1 MMALFARWRLRT
13 AVGMLAVG
21 VLVGVASRALDGD
34 PAKGIHVRWDAEVT
48 DAERLRLEAQFLLRG
63 ERREDRTFGYDLL
76 NDSQANIQ
84 ALVAHPAVEDTH
96 HIDRGNFTLAAS
108 AEFGESRTGW
118 AWRWG
123 VEDQLPLMWRLAGL
137 LMLIGSGLLIPWS
150 VLGRSIAALGSGC
163 GGVLL
168 VPWRSVVSV
177 IGRLRRLGVAA
188 VTAGFTFG
196 PQFVRRVSEIGRRN
210 PAANIFR
217 GSSVNSLWRSVVAW
231 STGSSRTRVTPAF
244 MRRDER
250 LIVLVAA
257 PLQLLV
263 LYMVPLVFECDA
275 RAHYEW
281 SAATTYRPPLMT
293 GLLLFTGQ
301 YHLDTFLVTVLAHA
315 MFGVLSCLLVYWTLV
330 PLTRWGA
337 LVAAMAYVLSLVP
350 FTAAK
355 LMLADQLFTVVVLWA
370 VYCLSRYWF
379 SEERRY
385 IGWTIVAGLAA
396 MFTRWEGQ
404 AILLCCCL
412 TLFVWAWSRGHVRTW
427 VTWVTIV
434 AVTCVG
440 WSYYRARAMEDM
452 RVFGTLQNGTAD
464 QLFWNVY
471 NFDSQAIYQWE
482 QVFDSAVRAQR
493 QQDPPGTAE
502 RHMIVRVE
510 NGPATQELAETIR
523 RIVRE
528 RPTEQIFSAHRVD
541 PGSGGY
547 LTRLGGSPDRL
558 VSEIFD
564 NPPPSVRNA
573 YVFSVPG
580 ELRSELGPREASR
593 LLMAV
598 NLEAISHHPTFFLSK
613 LSVQLTLVGVTINHQ
628 YVLEKIQN
636 GLSLSTLL
644 SGRPVMTLWGNQQY
658 YDVPYDLAGCASG
671 SLPERMLTEYQWD
684 RALPR
689 ATASFVPFLSVGRN
703 WLRNIVGPLF
713 LVSVV
718 LVPFARS
725 RGLLVTI
732 YAATVGLI
740 AIVGTLGGG
749 AYSRYE
755 YAVLPLLLI
764 ATTGALPGA
773 VRLWDLVRRRVHRS

>member
-1 MMALFARWRLRT
+1 MTTLWSRWRLRA
-13 AVGMLAVG
+13 AVGVLAVG
-21 VLVGVASRALDGD
+21 LLVGVASRVLDGD
-34 PAKGIHVRWDAEVT
+34 PAKGIHVRWHAEVT
-48 DAERLRLEAQFLLRG
+48 DAERLELEAQFLLRG

-76 NDSQANIQ
+76 DDSQANIQ

-96 HIDRGNFTLAAS
+96 HIDRGNFTLAAN

-118 AWRWG
+118 AWRRG

-137 LMLIGSGLLIPWS
+137 LVLIGSGLLIPWS
-150 VLGRSIAALGSGC
+150 VLGRSIAAVGSRC

-188 VTAGFTFG
+188 VSDGFTFG
-196 PQFVRRVSEIGRRN
+196 LQSVRRVSEIGRRN

-217 GSSVNSLWRSVVAW
+217 GSSVKSLWRSLVAW
-231 STGSSRTRVTPAF
+231 STGSGSTRVTPAF

-275 RAHYEW
+275 RAYYEW

-315 MFGVLSCLLVYWTLV
+315 IFGVLSCLLVYWTLV

-355 LMLADQLFTVVVLWA
+355 LMLSEQLFTVVVLWA

-464 QLFWNVY
+464 QLFWNLY
-471 NFDSQAIYQWE
+471 GGINPIGIYRWE

-493 QQDPPGTAE
+493 QQDPPEVAQRYT
-502 RHMIVRVE
+502 IVRLE

-528 RPTEQIFSAHRVD
+528 RPTEQIFSTHLVD

-558 VSEIFD
+558 VSEIFAA
-564 NPPPSVRNA
+564 PSNT

-580 ELRSELGPREASR
+580 ELRSELGPRAASR

-598 NLEAISHHPTFFLSK
+598 NLEAISHHPAYIVSRLSQM
-613 LSVQLTLVGVTINHQ
+613 LSLVGVDILPQ
-628 YVLEKIQN
+628 
-636 GLSLSTLL
+636 TLL
-644 SGRPVMTLWGNQQY
+644 VEIQDGWTLASFRPVMNLWSDQQY

-671 SLPERMLTEYQWD
+671 ALPARMLDEYQWD

-713 LVSVV
+713 LVSVF
-718 LVPFARS
+718 LIPFARS

-732 YAATVGLI
+732 YAAAVGLI
-740 AIVGTLGGG
+740 VIVGTLGGG
-749 AYSRYE
+749 ADSRYE

-764 ATTGALPGA
+764 VTTGAMPGA
-773 VRLWDLVRRRVHRS
+773 VRLWDVVRRRVHRS

>member
-1 MMALFARWRLRT
+1 MALFARWRVRT
-13 AVGMLAVG
+13 AVGVLAVG
-21 VLVGVASRALDGD
+21 LLVGVASRVLDGD
-34 PAKGIHVRWDAEVT
+34 PARFINVRWHADVT
-48 DAERLRLEAQFLLRG
+48 DAERRQLEAQFLLRG

-76 NDSQANIQ
+76 DDSRANIQ
-84 ALVAHPAVEDTH
+84 ALVEHPAVEDTH
-96 HIDRGNFTLAAS
+96 HIDRGNFTFAAS

-118 AWRWG
+118 TWRWG
-123 VEDQLPLMWRLAGL
+123 VERQVPWAAGL
-137 LMLIGSGLLIPWS
+137 LLLSGGILLVPWS
-150 VLGRSIAALGSGC
+150 VLRRYMTAAGSG
-163 GGVLL
+163 L
-168 VPWRSVVSV
+168 
-177 IGRLRRLGVAA
+177 GRLIRPGVAA
-188 VTAGFTFG
+188 VTAGVTLG
-196 PQFVRRVSEIGRRN
+196 GQSVRRVSEVGRKS
-210 PAANIFR
+210 PAAVAAGVTLGAQF
-217 GSSVNSLWRSVVAW
+217 LWRSVVAW
-231 STGSSRTRVTPAF
+231 STPGVTPAF

-275 RAHYEW
+275 RAYYEW
-281 SAATTYRPPLMT
+281 SAARTYRPPVMA
-293 GLLLFTGQ
+293 GFLLFTGQ
-301 YHLDTFLVTVLAHA
+301 YHLDTFVVTVLAHA

-337 LVAAMAYVLSLVP
+337 LVAAMAYAVSLVP

-355 LMLADQLFTVVVLWA
+355 LMLSEQLFTLLVLWT

-404 AILLCCCL
+404 AILLCCCV

-427 VTWVTIV
+427 VTCITIL

-464 QLFWNVY
+464 QLFWNLY
-471 NFDSQAIYQWE
+471 GSTDPFGIYGWE
-482 QVFDSAVRAQR
+482 QVFDSTVRAQR
-493 QQDPPGTAE
+493 QQEPPEAARRYTV
-502 RHMIVRVE
+502 VRLE

-528 RPTEQIFSAHRVD
+528 RPTEQVFSAHLVD
-541 PGSGGY
+541 PGAGGY

-558 VSEIFD
+558 VSEIFAA
-564 NPPPSVRNA
+564 PSSI

-580 ELRSELGPREASR
+580 ELRSELGPRAASR

-598 NLEAISHHPTFFLSK
+598 NLEAISQHPTYFLTR
-613 LSVQLTLVGVTINHQ
+613 LSQAFSLVGVTLDHP
-628 YVLEKIQN
+628 YVLGKMRT
-636 GLSLSTLL
+636 GFSWSTLF
-644 SGRPVMTLWGNQQY
+644 SGGLVMNVWSDQQY
-658 YDVPYDLAGCASG
+658 YDVPYDLGGCAS
-671 SLPERMLTEYQWD
+671 SALPGRMLDEYQWD

-689 ATASFVPFLSVGRN
+689 ASASFVPFLSVGRN
-703 WLRNIVGPLF
+703 WLRNLVGPLF
-713 LVSVV
+713 LVSVF

-732 YAATVGLI
+732 YAASVGLI

-749 AYSRYE
+749 AQSRYE

-764 ATTGALPGA
+764 ATMGALPG
-773 VRLWDLVRRRVHRS
+773 VMRVWDLARQRLR

>member
-1 MMALFARWRLRT
+1 MALFARWRVRT
-13 AVGMLAVG
+13 AVGVLAVG
-21 VLVGVASRALDGD
+21 LLVGVASRVLDGD
-34 PAKGIHVRWDAEVT
+34 PARVINVRWHADVT
-48 DAERLRLEAQFLLRG
+48 DTERLQLEAQFLLRG

-76 NDSQANIQ
+76 DDSHANIQ
-84 ALVAHPAVEDTH
+84 ALVEHPAVEDTH
-96 HIDRGNFTLAAS
+96 HIDRGTFALAAS
-108 AEFGESRTGW
+108 AEFGESRTGV

-123 VEDQLPLMWRLAGL
+123 VEDRLPLLWSLAGL
-137 LMLIGSGLLIPWS
+137 LVLVGMGLLVS
-150 VLGRSIAALGSGC
+150 
-163 GGVLL
+163 
-168 VPWRSVVSV
+168 WRSVVSA
-177 IGRLRRLGVAA
+177 IGRLIRPGAAA
-188 VTAGFTFG
+188 VTAG
-196 PQFVRRVSEIGRRN
+196 
-210 PAANIFR
+210 
-217 GSSVNSLWRSVVAW
+217 
-231 STGSSRTRVTPAF
+231 VTPAF

-275 RAHYEW
+275 RAYYEW
-281 SAATTYRPPLMT
+281 SAARTYRPPLT
-293 GLLLFTGQ
+293 AGLMLFTGQ
-301 YHLDTFLVTVLAHA
+301 YHLDTFLLTVLAHGV
-315 MFGVLSCLLVYWTLV
+315 FGVLSCLLVYWTLV

-337 LVAAMAYVLSLVP
+337 LVAAMAYVVSLVP

-355 LMLADQLFTVVVLWA
+355 LMLSEQLFTLVVLWA

-404 AILLCCCL
+404 AVLLCCCV

-427 VTWVTIV
+427 VTCITIV

-464 QLFWNVY
+464 QLFWNLSVTDP
-471 NFDSQAIYQWE
+471 NVVYQWE

-493 QQDPPGTAE
+493 QQDPPDAAQRYT
-502 RHMIVRVE
+502 IVRLE

-528 RPTEQIFSAHRVD
+528 RPTEQVFNTHLVD
-541 PGSGGY
+541 PGAGGY

-558 VSEIFD
+558 VSEIFAA
-564 NPPPSVRNA
+564 PSNT

-580 ELRSELGPREASR
+580 ELRNELGPRAASQ
-593 LLMAV
+593 LLMAA
-598 NLEAISHHPTFFLSK
+598 NLEAISQHPTYLISRLAEMLS
-613 LSVQLTLVGVTINHQ
+613 LVGVTLDHQ
-628 YVLEKIQN
+628 YVLGKIQN
-636 GLSLSTLL
+636 GLSWSTLF
-644 SGRPVMTLWGNQQY
+644 SGGPVMNLWSDQTY
-658 YDVPYDLAGCASG
+658 LDVPYDLGGCASG
-671 SLPERMLTEYQWD
+671 ALPGRMLDEYQWD
-684 RALPR
+684 RGLPR
-689 ATASFVPFLSVGRN
+689 ATASFVPVLSVGRN
-703 WLRNIVGPLF
+703 WLRNLVGPLF
-713 LVSVV
+713 LVSVF
-718 LVPFARS
+718 LVPFAHA

-732 YAATVGLI
+732 YAATGGLI
-740 AIVGTLGGG
+740 AICGALGGG

-764 ATTGALPGA
+764 ATMGALPGA
-773 VRLWDLVRRRVHRS
+773 RRVWDLARQRLRSS